1 MSFNPSMIIETL
13 VQKIL
18 LKSKDLPSQIA
29 SLEIL
34 VVLLKEDNELPSNEM
49 KVREL
54 VSYLGKRLVEN
65 RKNMDFIMPSIAVL
79 LALRD
84 KSCNHT
90 IEAILSLPQKQGDQV
105 IHFAKQ
111 FAPDLEES
119 IENYKNSL
127 LDFSEVE

>member
-1 MSFNPSMIIETL
+1 MIIETL

>member
-1 MSFNPSMIIETL
+1 M
-13 VQKIL
+13 
-18 LKSKDLPSQIA
+18 
-29 SLEIL
+29 
-34 VVLLKEDNELPSNEM
+34 VLLKEDNELPSNEM